1 MRTTPFKTNS
11 NTQQIREETKTLILD
26 SFVEKIELEL
36 DCPRIITIFG
46 LDRKSRIRQWHLK
59 ITNKG
64 NLVLV

>member
-26 SFVEKIELEL
+26 SFVEEIELEL
-36 DCPRIITIFG
+36 DHPRVITISG
-46 LDRKSRIRQWHLK
+46 LDRKSRTRQWHLK

>member
-1 MRTTPFKTNS
+1 MRPTPFKTNS
-11 NTQQIREETKTLILD
+11 KTQQIREETKTLILN

-36 DCPRIITIFG
+36 DYPRVITISG

-59 ITNKG
+59 ITSKG